1 MYSAGAAVVMR
12 AQNNLKNIA
21 RDNEL
26 NVWIKSMFY
35 SMPDQGIQR
44 LNSRK
49 LLEKIVFTQPTRLS
63 VSTMKWFGSVIGR
76 LHNREGVP
84 F

>member
-1 MYSAGAAVVMR
+1 MHSAGAAVVMR

-49 LLEKIVFTQPTRLS
+49 LLKGWYHPMDLEAL
-63 VSTMKWFGSVIGR
+63 
-76 LHNREGVP
+76 
-84 F
+84 